1 MSIKLEDI
9 DSVDLSDVVVP
20 GVRIAPINP
29 GEILEEEF
37 LAPLAIS
44 QNQLAKA
51 TRLKSR
57 VNKIVRGER
66 GISTDTAI
74 RLGIFFGTTPEFR
87 LNLQAAHDLETAMQD
102 PELVS
107 DCGEILPYAATA

>member
-20 GVRIAPINP
+20 GVRIAPIHP
-29 GEILEEEF
+29 GEILKEEF
-37 LAPLAIS
+37 LAPLGIS
-44 QNQLAKA
+44 ENQLAKA

-66 GISTDTAI
+66 GISADTAI
-74 RLGIFFGTTPEFR
+74 RLGIFFGTTPEFW
-87 LNLQAAHDLETAMQD
+87 LNLQAAYDLETAMQD

-107 DCGEILPYAATA
+107 DCDEILPYAATA